1 MKKRPNGAEMR
12 MKKTAAEYKKVGALL
27 IDLEGGEGSFNL
39 DMDAHAWLEMGR
51 IGQLDILSD
60 WIRLLQELYD
70 TASEQ
75 HRRDFAVDVEYD
87 ELRRVHNSTIPE
99 REIGEGE

>member
-1 MKKRPNGAEMR
+1 
-12 MKKTAAEYKKVGALL
+12 MKKTETEYKKVGALL
-27 IDLEGGEGSFNL
+27 IDLEEGEGSFDL
-39 DMDAHAWLEMGR
+39 DMDAHAWREMGR

-75 HRRDFAVDVEYD
+75 HRRDFAVDVKYD
-87 ELRRVHNSTIPE
+87 EQRRVHNSKIPE
-99 REIGEGE
+99 REIRESE

>member
-1 MKKRPNGAEMR
+1 MKTTEP
-12 MKKTAAEYKKVGALL
+12 EYKKFGALL
-27 IDLEGGEGSFNL
+27 IDLEGGEGSFVL
-39 DMDAHAWLEMGR
+39 DIEAHAWREMGR

-60 WIRLLQELYD
+60 WIRLLQELYE

-75 HRRDFAVDVEYD
+75 HKRDFAVDIQYD
-87 ELRRVHNSTIPE
+87 ERKRVHDSRIPE

>member
-1 MKKRPNGAEMR
+1 MKDRSNGQDMR
-12 MKKTAAEYKKVGALL
+12 MKTTEAEYKKVGALL
-27 IDLEGGEGSFNL
+27 IDLEGGEGSFDL
-39 DMDAHAWLEMGR
+39 DTDAHAWNAIGR

-87 ELRRVHNSTIPE
+87 ERKRVHDSTIPE

>member
-1 MKKRPNGAEMR
+1 MR
-12 MKKTAAEYKKVGALL
+12 METTEAEYQKVGALL
-27 IDLEGGEGSFNL
+27 IDLEGGEGSFDL
-39 DMDAHAWLEMGR
+39 DMDAHAWREMGR
-51 IGQLDILSD
+51 IGQLGILSD

-87 ELRRVHNSTIPE
+87 ERKRVHDSTIPE

>member
-1 MKKRPNGAEMR
+1 MKTTE
-12 MKKTAAEYKKVGALL
+12 AEYKKVGALL
-27 IDLEGGEGSFNL
+27 IDLEGGEGSFDL
-39 DMDAHAWLEMGR
+39 DMDAHAWNAIGR

-87 ELRRVHNSTIPE
+87 ERKRTHDSIIPE
-99 REIGEGE
+99 REIDKGE

>member
-1 MKKRPNGAEMR
+1 
-12 MKKTAAEYKKVGALL
+12 MKKTETEYKKVGALL
-27 IDLEGGEGSFNL
+27 IDLEGGEGSFDL
-39 DMDAHAWLEMGR
+39 DMDAHAWREMGR

-60 WIRLLQELYD
+60 WIRLFQELYD
-70 TASEQ
+70 TASER

-87 ELRRVHNSTIPE
+87 EQRRVHNSKIPE

>member
-1 MKKRPNGAEMR
+1 MR
-12 MKKTAAEYKKVGALL
+12 MKTTEAEYQKVGALL
-27 IDLEGGEGSFNL
+27 IDLEGGEGSFDL
-39 DMDAHAWLEMGR
+39 DMDAHAWREMGR
-51 IGQLDILSD
+51 TGQLDILSD

-87 ELRRVHNSTIPE
+87 ERKRVHDSTIPE

>member
-1 MKKRPNGAEMR
+1 MKTTEPEN
-12 MKKTAAEYKKVGALL
+12 KKVGALL
-27 IDLEGGEGSFNL
+27 IDLEGGEGSFVL
-39 DMDAHAWLEMGR
+39 DIEAHAWREMGR

-60 WIRLLQELYD
+60 WIRLLQELYE

-75 HRRDFAVDVEYD
+75 HKRHFAVDIEYD
-87 ELRRVHNSTIPE
+87 ERKRVHDSRIPE

>member
-1 MKKRPNGAEMR
+1 MKTTEP
-12 MKKTAAEYKKVGALL
+12 EYKKVGALL
-27 IDLEGGEGSFNL
+27 IDLEGGEGSFVL
-39 DMDAHAWLEMGR
+39 DIEAHAWREMGR

-60 WIRLLQELYD
+60 WIRLLQELYE

-75 HRRDFAVDVEYD
+75 HKRDFAVDIEYD
-87 ELRRVHNSTIPE
+87 ERKRVHDSRILE

>member
-1 MKKRPNGAEMR
+1 MNTME
-12 MKKTAAEYKKVGALL
+12 AEYRKVGALL
-27 IDLEGGEGSFNL
+27 IDLEGGEGSFDL
-39 DMDAHAWLEMGR
+39 DMDAHAWREMGR
-51 IGQLDILSD
+51 IGQLDILMD
-60 WIRLLQELYD
+60 WIRLLQKLYE

-87 ELRRVHNSTIPE
+87 EKKRVHVSTIPE